1 MGGVLLGIAVLMTA
15 PLFLDFA
22 AGQASAAHF
31 LSAIVIALFTG
42 VTLLV
47 LSASKEV
54 FDLTRRQAFLT
65 TALAWT
71 LTPAIAALPLMSAN
85 LSFIDAYFEA
95 TSALTTTGSTVM
107 VGLDTTSP
115 GLLLWRSLLQWVGGI
130 GIIVIGI
137 IVMPFLRVG
146 GMQLFRTESSDSS
159 EKIFARGLDLVR
171 WIAGIYLGLSVACAI
186 VYGLLGMSTFDAIN
200 HAMTSIATGGFST
213 HDASFAYFES
223 AGLEW
228 AGVVFMASGALPF
241 VAYIR
246 TLRGRDKS
254 LLNDIQARAFLVFLA
269 AVIFALALTHA
280 ELNDVRFFDALRLS
294 AFNVTSIVTTTGYAS
309 DDYQLWGPFAVG
321 AFFILT
327 FVGGCSGSTSGGV
340 KMYRLQILGRVAMAH
355 LTRLVTPTQTVV
367 VSYGTRRVDEEVE
380 IAILT
385 FLCAVLISEV
395 AITVILSWLGL
406 DLVTA
411 LSATATCLAN
421 VGPGLGSIVGPA
433 GNFASL
439 PEAAKAV
446 LSLAMILGRLEYFTL
461 LVMLAPSFWRG

>member
-1 MGGVLLGIAVLMTA
+1 
-15 PLFLDFA
+15 
-22 AGQASAAHF
+22 
-31 LSAIVIALFTG
+31 VIALFTG